1 MVFSVAANRMASRVA
16 SSAIETIRGDL
27 FEKVSRLSNTEIDR
41 FTRPSLISRLTS
53 DTYNVHQ
60 MLGRVQR
67 LGVRAP
73 ILLIGGITMTMA
85 LEIVSDQLAEVGI
98 RAEIKNY
105 DESTWLETRKSGELG
120 SFMSTWSADYNDPDN
135 FIYTFFGNE

>member
-1 MVFSVAANRMASRVA
+1 MEIAAD
-16 SSAIETIRGDL
+16 SSA
-27 FEKVSRLSNTEIDR
+27 
-41 FTRPSLISRLTS
+41 S
-53 DTYNVHQ
+53 D
-60 MLGRVQR
+60 
-67 LGVRAP
+67 
-73 ILLIGGITMTMA
+73 TMTMA

-135 FIYTFFGNE
+135 FIYTFFQLPGYGSDEPCSEGAYHCERRRASG

>member
-1 MVFSVAANRMASRVA
+1 MEIAAD
-16 SSAIETIRGDL
+16 SSA
-27 FEKVSRLSNTEIDR
+27 
-41 FTRPSLISRLTS
+41 S
-53 DTYNVHQ
+53 D
-60 MLGRVQR
+60 
-67 LGVRAP
+67 
-73 ILLIGGITMTMA
+73 TMTMA

-135 FIYTFFGNE
+135 FIYTSAMKRKQGSVPLTIRIRR